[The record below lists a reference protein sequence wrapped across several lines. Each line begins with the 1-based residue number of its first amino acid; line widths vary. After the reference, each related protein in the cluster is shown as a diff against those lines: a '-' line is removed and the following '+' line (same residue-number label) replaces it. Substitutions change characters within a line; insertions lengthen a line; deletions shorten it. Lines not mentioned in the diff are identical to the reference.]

1 MMQNLKKL
9 VKSTTYVA
17 VDLETSGLGYDDH
30 IIEVG
35 AVKIADGEITEKFH
49 TFVAC
54 PVKLPPEVV
63 LLTGIK
69 DEDLYGAPPVEKAL
83 KELHLFCEGCIIVA
97 HNLPFDYSF
106 MKKYGDEFGIFFDN
120 PQIDTLVMARA
131 RLKNADIANYKLY
144 TLANYFNIEFRHH
157 RALDDAET
165 TAKIFLDLAKL

>member
-1 MMQNLKKL
+1 MDISNR
-9 VKSTTYVA
+9 SYVV

-35 AVKIADGEITEKFH
+35 AVKILNGEITEKYH
-49 TFVAC
+49 TFVEC
-54 PVKLPPEVV
+54 PIKLSPEVV

-69 DEDLYGAPPVEKAL
+69 DEDLSSAPPVVEAL
-83 KELHLFCEGCIIVA
+83 KQLHAFCEECVIIA

-106 MKKYGDEFGIFFDN
+106 MKKYGDEYGIFFDN

-131 RLKNADIANYKLY
+131 RLKNADIANYKLS

-157 RALDDAET
+157 RALDDAEA
-165 TAKIFLDLAKL
+165 TAKIFLKLAKL

>member
-1 MMQNLKKL
+1 MDILNR
-9 VKSTTYVA
+9 SYVV
-17 VDLETSGLGYDDH
+17 VDLETSGLSYDEH

-35 AVKIADGEITEKFH
+35 AVKIVNGEITEKYH

-54 PVKLPPEVV
+54 PIKLSPEVE

-83 KELHLFCEGCIIVA
+83 KELHAFCESCIIVA

-106 MKKYGDEFGIFFDN
+106 MKKYGDEYDIFFDN

-131 RLKNADIANYKLY
+131 RLKNADIANYKLF

-157 RALDDAET
+157 CALDDAET
-165 TAKIFLDLAKL
+165 TAKIFLELAK